1 MLDVMRTNV
10 KSSIVTTLV
19 FGVLIFVFVFA
30 FGRGSSGF
38 TSRSAES
45 WAAKVNGDMVTATD
59 FTQAYSNR
67 FRQQSQMRG
76 GKYTIEQAKADNLK
90 KTVLDSLVDQELI
103 AQQASDL
110 GIAVSDNEVADAIAK
125 NPQFQQDGKFDFD
138 YYKKLVENGYGMS
151 ISRFEAAWRR
161 DLLRAKVVQAAIAGA
176 QVSDDE
182 LKAAFVAD
190 RESAS
195 IYYVRFNSFMFREKA
210 TATDAE
216 ADAYGKEH
224 EADLRKK
231 YDDEKVTRWTV
242 PAAVKVRALTV
253 SLKPGASSDD
263 EKAARARMDAAVA
276 EIKGGKEFAE
286 VVKARSED
294 ESLKG
299 SGGDL
304 GFISK
309 GQSPY
314 GKTLEEEAAKL
325 TAGQMGAVFKDRTG
339 FHVLK
344 TEEVRA
350 SKVQEFD
357 EVRHQMSMDALKA
370 DKARQLAKQKADE
383 TLAELRKGKNLSDL
397 FPAKKAPAGQF
408 DFASFST
415 PQSAETESFHPTGGF
430 VAGIGV
436 APALSSAVFALTTPG
451 ALPAAPVEESES
463 WYVFKL
469 KSRDRAD
476 LSKFDDAEKTRLR
489 DRLVAA
495 KQSGL
500 YTSWIEGLRKNA
512 KIATN
517 EGVLSY
523 DLSSQQQSYNPD
535 DY

>member
-1 MLDVMRTNV
+1 MLEVMRTNV

-38 TSRSAES
+38 TSRSTES
-45 WAAKVNGDMVTATD
+45 WAAKVNGDLVTATD

-76 GKYTIEQAKADNLK
+76 GKYTIDQAKADNLK

-103 AQQASDL
+103 AQQAGDL
-110 GIAVSDNEVADAIAK
+110 GIAVSDSEVADAIAK

-138 YYKKLVENGYGMS
+138 YYKKLVENGYGMN

-161 DLLRAKVVQAAIAGA
+161 DLLRAKVVQSALAGA

-182 LKAAFVAD
+182 LKAAYIAAG
-190 RESAS
+190 ESAS
-195 IYYVRFNSFMFREKA
+195 ISYVRLNSFMFREKA
-210 TATDAE
+210 TVTDAD
-216 ADAYGKEH
+216 ADTYAKAH
-224 EADLRKK
+224 EAELRKK
-231 YDDEKVTRWTV
+231 YEDEKVARWTQ
-242 PAAVKVRALTV
+242 PPAVKVRALTV

-294 ESLKG
+294 ESLKAA
-299 SGGDL
+299 GGDL
-304 GFISK
+304 GFIAK

-314 GKTLEEEAAKL
+314 GKTLEEEALKL
-325 TAGQMGAVFKDRTG
+325 SAGQMGGVFKDRTG

-344 TEEVRA
+344 AEEVRA
-350 SKVQEFD
+350 SKIQAFEEVQ
-357 EVRHQMSMDALKA
+357 HQMAMDAVKA
-370 DKARQLAKQKADE
+370 DKAKQLAKQKADE
-383 TLAELRKGKNLSDL
+383 TLAALRTGKNLTDL
-397 FPAKKAPAGQF
+397 FPPKKPSTGQF
-408 DFASFST
+408 DFASFTT
-415 PQSAETESFHPTGGF
+415 PQSAETESFHPTGGY

-436 APALSSAVFALTTPG
+436 APALSNAVFALTSAG

-463 WYVFKL
+463 WYVFKI
-469 KSRDRAD
+469 KSRERAD
-476 LSKFDDAEKTRLR
+476 LSKFDEAEKAKLR
-489 DRLVAA
+489 DQLVDA
-495 KQSGL
+495 KQRGL

-517 EGVLSY
+517 DGVLSY
-523 DLSSQQQSYNPD
+523 ELSSSDQSYNPD